1 MLLKHLKMSSQ
12 TIQIPVTEYNNL
24 KQTIELLKD
33 NSLLSKVNQ
42 LIDLLFEE
50 KYGLYMEDYTDDLT
64 EYTLNNS
71 WKNEESVWDKI

>member
-1 MLLKHLKMSSQ
+1 MSSQ

-71 WKNEESVWDKI
+71 WENEESGIISCESVNL